1 MGNGLKLIEWL
12 GLDKKILSYIAAILL
27 TVVVTVPVTIT
38 ILGAKE
44 VVRTLDGVV
53 ESQSKLE
60 HSLNSVFTNLGER
73 LDVIDHE
80 IQGLKDVSIRTNS
93 IQNGIILDMAKGTP
107 EYPIYQERINS
118 LNQYQF
124 DKWGAMLNE

>member
-60 HSLNSVFTNLGER
+60 NSLNSVFTNLGER

-80 IQGLKDVSIRTNS
+80 IQGLKDVSIRTHS
-93 IQNGIILDMAKGTP
+93 IQNGIILDMSKGTP

-118 LNQYQF
+118 LNQYHF
-124 DKWGAMLNE
+124 DKWGVMLNE

>member
-60 HSLNSVFTNLGER
+60 NSLNSVFTNLGAR

-80 IQGLKDVSIRTNS
+80 IQGLKDVSVRTNS
-93 IQNGIILDMAKGTP
+93 IQNGIILDMSKGTP

-118 LNQYQF
+118 LNQYHF

>member
-60 HSLNSVFTNLGER
+60 NSLNSVFANLGER

-80 IQGLKDVSIRTNS
+80 IQGLKDVSVRTNS

-107 EYPIYQERINS
+107 KYPIYQERINS
-118 LNQYQF
+118 LNQYHF
-124 DKWGAMLNE
+124 DKWGVMLNE

>member
-60 HSLNSVFTNLGER
+60 NSLNSVFTNLGER

-80 IQGLKDVSIRTNS
+80 IQGLKDVSVRTNS
-93 IQNGIILDMAKGTP
+93 IQNGIILDMSKGTP

>member
-1 MGNGLKLIEWL
+1 MSNGLKLIEWL

-27 TVVVTVPVTIT
+27 TVVVTVPVTIS
-38 ILGAKE
+38 ILGARE

-60 HSLNSVFTNLGER
+60 NSLNSVFTNLGAR

-80 IQGLKDVSIRTNS
+80 IQGLKDVSIRTHS
-93 IQNGIILDMAKGTP
+93 IQNGIILDMSKGTP

-124 DKWGAMLNE
+124 DKWGVMLNE

>member
-1 MGNGLKLIEWL
+1 MSNGLKLIEWL

-60 HSLNSVFTNLGER
+60 NSLNSVFTNLGER

-93 IQNGIILDMAKGTP
+93 IQNGIILDMSKGTP

-118 LNQYQF
+118 LNQYQL
-124 DKWGAMLNE
+124 DKWGVMLNE

>member
-1 MGNGLKLIEWL
+1 MSNGLKLVEWL

-60 HSLNSVFTNLGER
+60 NSLNSVFTNLGER

-107 EYPIYQERINS
+107 EYPIYQERING

>member
-60 HSLNSVFTNLGER
+60 NSLNSVFTNLGAR

-80 IQGLKDVSIRTNS
+80 IQGLKDVSVRTHS
-93 IQNGIILDMAKGTP
+93 IQNGIILDMSKGTP

-118 LNQYQF
+118 LNQYHF
-124 DKWGAMLNE
+124 DKWGVILNE

>member
-60 HSLNSVFTNLGER
+60 NSLNSVFTNLGER

-80 IQGLKDVSIRTNS
+80 IQGLKDVSVRTNS

-107 EYPIYQERINS
+107 GYPIYQERINS
-118 LNQYQF
+118 LNQYHF
-124 DKWGAMLNE
+124 DKWGVMLNE

>member
-1 MGNGLKLIEWL
+1 MSNGLKLIEWL

-27 TVVVTVPVTIT
+27 TVVVTVPVTIS
-38 ILGAKE
+38 ILGARE

-60 HSLNSVFTNLGER
+60 NSLNSVFTNLGAR

-80 IQGLKDVSIRTNS
+80 IQGLKDVSIRTHS
-93 IQNGIILDMAKGTP
+93 IQNGIILDMSKGTP

-118 LNQYQF
+118 LNQYQL
-124 DKWGAMLNE
+124 DKWGTMLNE

>member
-60 HSLNSVFTNLGER
+60 NSLNSVFTNLGER

-80 IQGLKDVSIRTNS
+80 IQGLKDVSVRTHS
-93 IQNGIILDMAKGTP
+93 IQNGIILDMSKGTP